1 MFNETY
7 ISALH
12 CLDLP
17 VVDLDQGVANF
28 QTSLVFPFDQNIAGT
43 LFTSSQFNLNKS
55 KKLCLNHL
63 FRWTE
68 LDHLAY
74 TKLNSSP
81 LSNPIRAL
89 NSFSDLPKHEFF
101 HQCGRNQEYMSVW
114 TTVLLSA
121 MFSTIARYKT
131 GIPPLDQT

>member
-1 MFNETY
+1 MLNETY

-28 QTSLVFPFDQNIAGT
+28 QTSLVFAFDQNIAGT
-43 LFTSSQFNLNKS
+43 IFTSKS

-63 FRWTE
+63 FCWTE

-74 TKLNSSP
+74 TKLNSAP
-81 LSNPIRAL
+81 LSNPIGTI
-89 NSFSDLPKHEFF
+89 NSFSDQPK
-101 HQCGRNQEYMSVW
+101 QEYDNVANFR
-114 TTVLLSA
+114 L
-121 MFSTIARYKT
+121 
-131 GIPPLDQT
+131 